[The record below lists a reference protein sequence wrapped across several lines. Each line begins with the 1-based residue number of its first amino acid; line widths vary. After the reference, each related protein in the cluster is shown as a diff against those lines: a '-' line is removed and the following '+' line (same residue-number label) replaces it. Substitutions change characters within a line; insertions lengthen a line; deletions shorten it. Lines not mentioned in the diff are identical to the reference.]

1 MKTLRTVG
9 EFAVTVPS
17 CIPVF
22 ERLKIDFCCR
32 GNETI
37 QRACREAGI
46 TPSEL
51 LNMIDLEPAPA
62 AFRSWEGSSLSEII
76 HFVVDTHHLYTRRTL
91 DTLDRMS
98 RKVRDRHGDNHPEV
112 AELALVVGDLIDD
125 LLPHM
130 MKEEQILF
138 PYIEQ
143 LEDAMLTGNE
153 TPSARFG
160 SARIPV
166 QSTMLEHES
175 VGAKLLE
182 ARALTNDYSL
192 PRDACTTFAAYYSL
206 LQELEQDLH
215 NHIHVESNIL
225 FPRAV
230 ALEEKSPA
238 GVW

>member
-37 QRACREAGI
+37 QNACREAGI

-62 AFRSWEGSSLSEII
+62 AFRSWAGSSLSEII
-76 HFVVDTHHLYTRRTL
+76 HVVVETHHSYTRRTL
-91 DTLDRMS
+91 ETLDRMS

-112 AELALVVGDLIDD
+112 AELALVVSDLIDD
-125 LLPHM
+125 LTPHM

-160 SARIPV
+160 SARNPV
-166 QSTMLEHES
+166 ESMMLEHES
-175 VGAKLLE
+175 VAEKLVE
-182 ARALTNDYSL
+182 MRSLTNEYTL
-192 PRDACTTFAAYYSL
+192 PSDACTTFAAYYSL
-206 LQELEQDLH
+206 LQELERDLH
-215 NHIHVESNIL
+215 NHIHVESNVL

-230 ALEEKSPA
+230 ALEERAPA